1 MTTSHVT
8 EINRMRV
15 RYAIVLEPEAE
26 GGFSVSIPALPEA
39 HTQGDTVD
47 EAIENARE
55 VALAVVTDRRTH
67 GESIP
72 PSDADG
78 VRLERISVAMPTI
91 PDVPDV

>member
-1 MTTSHVT
+1 MTTSQLT
-8 EINRMRV
+8 EIHRMQV
-15 RYAIVLEPEAE
+15 RYAIVLDPESE

-39 HTQGDTVD
+39 HTQGDTVE

-55 VALAVVTDRRTH
+55 VALAVVTDRRAH

-78 VRLERISVAMPTI
+78 VRLERITVAMPAS
-91 PDVPDV
+91 PDVPGV

>member
-1 MTTSHVT
+1 MTTSHLT
-8 EINRMRV
+8 EIKRMQV

-39 HTQGDTVD
+39 HTQGDTLE

-55 VALAVVTDRRTH
+55 AALAVVTDRSAH

-72 PSDADG
+72 PSDAGG
-78 VRLERISVAMPTI
+78 VRLERITVAI
-91 PDVPDV
+91 PSPPDLSGA

>member
-8 EINRMRV
+8 EINRMQV
-15 RYAIVLEPEAE
+15 RYAIVLEPESE

-39 HTQGDTVD
+39 HTQGDTVE

-55 VALAVVTDRRTH
+55 VALAVVRDRRAH

-78 VRLERISVAMPTI
+78 VRLERITVAMPA
-91 PDVPDV
+91 PRDLPEV